1 MGNIIKNASISI
13 VRTTKLPHERMVT
26 FVDFFRLSKKPL
38 IALIIFNTL
47 QKNAYT
53 DIFCLYYFILY
64 AV

>member
-38 IALIIFNTL
+38 IALQIYF
-47 QKNAYT
+47 AYT
-53 DIFCLYYFILY
+53 ILSY
-64 AV
+64 TP